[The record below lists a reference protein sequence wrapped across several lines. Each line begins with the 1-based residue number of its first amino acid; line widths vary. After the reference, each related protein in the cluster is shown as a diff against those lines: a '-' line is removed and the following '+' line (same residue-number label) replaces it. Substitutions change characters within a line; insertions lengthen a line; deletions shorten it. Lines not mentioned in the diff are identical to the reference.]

1 VAAPIYVEILIRAPL
16 EEVWRVTQRPDLHQ
30 RWDLRFSR
38 IEYLHRAAGQPQR
51 FLYATRLGFG
61 LEIRGE
67 GESAGSKEPADGSR
81 TSALTFGSDDPRS
94 LISTGSGYWR
104 YVPTAQGTRFI
115 TRYDYDTR
123 FGAAGRLLDRLLF
136 RPLLGWAT
144 AWSFD
149 RLRLWLEDG
158 VTPEA
163 ALRRL
168 LPRAGHCARAPK

>member
-1 VAAPIYVEILIRAPL
+1 MAAPIYVEILIRAPL

-38 IEYLHRAAGQPQR
+38 IEYLDRAEGEPQR

-67 GESAGSKEPADGSR
+67 GESAGGKEPADGSR

-94 LISTGSGYWR
+94 LIRKGSGYWR
-104 YVPTAQGTRFI
+104 YVPTADGTRFI
-115 TRYDYDTR
+115 TRYDYETR
-123 FGAAGRLLDRLLF
+123 FGAAGGVLDRLLF

-149 RLRLWLEDG
+149 RLRLWLEGG
-158 VTPEA
+158 VTPET

-168 LPRAGHCARAPK
+168 LPRARRCARAPR

>member
-1 VAAPIYVEILIRAPL
+1 MAGPIYVEILLRAPL
-16 EEVWRVTQRPDLHQ
+16 EEVWRVTQEPELHR

-38 IEYLHRAAGQPQR
+38 IEYLDRGEGEPQR

-67 GESAGSKEPADGSR
+67 GESAGRKEPADGSR
-81 TSALTFGSDDPRS
+81 TSALTFGSDDRRS
-94 LISTGSGYWR
+94 LIRKGSGYWR
-104 YVPTAQGTRFI
+104 YVPTEAGTRFI

-123 FGAAGRLLDRLLF
+123 FGAPGRVLDRLVF

-149 RLRLWLEDG
+149 RLRLWLEEG
-158 VTPEA
+158 IAPET

-168 LPRAGHCARAPK
+168 LPRARRCRRAPR

>member
-1 VAAPIYVEILIRAPL
+1 VARPIYVEALVRAAL
-16 EEVWRVTQRPDLHQ
+16 EDVWRLTQQPELHE

-38 IEYLHRAAGQPQR
+38 IEYLPKAEGGSQR

-67 GESAGSKEPADGSR
+67 GESVGEKEGADGAR
-81 TSALTFGSDDPRS
+81 TSALTFGTSDRRS
-94 LISTGSGYWR
+94 LIRAGSGYWR
-104 YVPTAQGTRFI
+104 YVPVAEGTRFI

-123 FGAAGRLLDRLLF
+123 FGAAGRVFDRLVF

-158 VTPEA
+158 VTPED

-168 LPRAGHCARAPK
+168 LPRAGRCARRPR